1 MANIRLRDALVLA
14 GGLALFFWATLPP
27 DKVAFNDDCEPAG
40 GPAAFSAWIYRG
52 SFWQSQLE
60 AAVAERTD
68 LLTQPARR
76 ARAAAEA
83 EREARENP
91 ALEERMMRLSRE
103 QSRIDDRYQREQH
116 EAALQSARLKR
127 IAILL
132 HCEAVIAQKL
142 P

>member
-1 MANIRLRDALVLA
+1 MANTRLRDALVLA

-27 DKVAFNDDCEPAG
+27 DKVSFNDDCEPAG

-68 LLTQPARR
+68 LLSQPARR